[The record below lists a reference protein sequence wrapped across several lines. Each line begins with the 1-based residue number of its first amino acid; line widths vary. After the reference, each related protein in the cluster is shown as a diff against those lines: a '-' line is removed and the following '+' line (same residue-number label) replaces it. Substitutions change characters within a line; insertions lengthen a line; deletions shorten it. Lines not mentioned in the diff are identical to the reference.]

1 MGQNQVSYNSWP
13 LGKLPKDFQ
22 RPELD
27 LVKELG
33 YNWSD
38 PRDIISTFES
48 KVAEFAGAKYAVAV
62 DCCTN
67 GIFLCLKYLQSIG
80 EINSD
85 TIITVQRRTYV

>member
-1 MGQNQVSYNSWP
+1 MGQKQVSYNSWP

-38 PRDIISTFES
+38 PRDVISTF
-48 KVAEFAGAKYAVAV
+48 
-62 DCCTN
+62 
-67 GIFLCLKYLQSIG
+67 
-80 EINSD
+80 
-85 TIITVQRRTYV
+85 